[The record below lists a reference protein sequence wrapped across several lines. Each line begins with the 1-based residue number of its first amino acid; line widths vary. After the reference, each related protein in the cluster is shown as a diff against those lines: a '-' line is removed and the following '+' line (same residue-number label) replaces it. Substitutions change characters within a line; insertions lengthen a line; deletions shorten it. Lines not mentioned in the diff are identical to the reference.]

1 LAHVHLRSIILYFE
15 LQVLSL
21 LQGLVCCL
29 PLSFEIGNPSIQD
42 YRAEL
47 IVGSWMAK

>member
-1 LAHVHLRSIILYFE
+1 
-15 LQVLSL
+15 
-21 LQGLVCCL
+21 
-29 PLSFEIGNPSIQD
+29 LSFEIGNPSIQD